1 MGFGG
6 QERTIKEEQ
15 SLIDVCD
22 ISKDK
27 ITVGQI
33 QGSFTSTWV
42 KFLTQAPVVIFPL
55 IMMPSQ
61 TSQISLCA
69 ANKQSFSAVSKGNMV
84 IDVPN
89 SSSILQLKLTE
100 VLYLPEAGY
109 ILVFVGCLNKT
120 GFTTT
125 FANGKCV
132 IHDPGGTWV
141 IEIPCNSASLYKLIK
156 KTDNEGHINGVVKS
170 LILDQILV
178 ILHLLQLLSFF
189 MIG

>member
-1 MGFGG
+1 M
-6 QERTIKEEQ
+6 
-15 SLIDVCD
+15 
-22 ISKDK
+22 
-27 ITVGQI
+27 
-33 QGSFTSTWV
+33 
-42 KFLTQAPVVIFPL
+42 TQAPVVIFPL

-132 IHDPGGTWV
+132 IHDPGGT
-141 IEIPCNSASLYKLIK
+141 
-156 KTDNEGHINGVVKS
+156 
-170 LILDQILV
+170 
-178 ILHLLQLLSFF
+178 
-189 MIG
+189 